1 MFPRKK
7 PADVSAPRRRSAEH
21 EALRPAASDLS
32 NRYAFR
38 RNRTLTGSSSAKIIS
53 SNELNAEFKSPRAH
67 VHHLTS
73 LRRRLLM
80 YFSIVGL
87 SAFAIYLVVSQLV
100 ATTSITVSGVTSVPD
115 EATAGYAVSIDSYYQ
130 ARPSERL
137 RFLLD
142 EPALL
147 SHVQAEHPEV
157 RRLRIEPGSA
167 FGEASV
173 VVQART
179 PIARWAMS
187 DGDQFVDADGV
198 VFSRN
203 YFESPQLQI
212 IDNSGIQADTSRLV
226 ASDRFLGFVGK
237 VIARSKQSGL
247 VVSKVTIPAFT
258 TRQIAVTIQ
267 GRDTSYKLSVDRP
280 AGEQVEDM
288 SRIVR
293 YMTAKNITP
302 QYVDVRLSGK
312 AFYK

>member
-1 MFPRKK
+1 MFSRGRT
-7 PADVSAPRRRSAEH
+7 DDTSAPRRRSGNQGA
-21 EALRPAASDLS
+21 ARPTTSDLS

-38 RNRTLTGSSSAKIIS
+38 RNRTLTGSSSANIIS
-53 SNELNAEFKSPRAH
+53 TNELNAELKSPRAH

-80 YFSIVGL
+80 YFSLVGAL
-87 SAFAIYLVVSQLV
+87 AFMIYLLVSQLV
-100 ATTSITVSGVTSVPD
+100 ATTSIAVSEVTSLPGDVS
-115 EATAGYAVSIDSYYQ
+115 AGYAASIESYYQ

-157 RRLRIEPGSA
+157 RRLRIEPGST

-173 VVQART
+173 VVGVRT

-226 ASDRFLGFVGK
+226 ASERFLGFVGK
-237 VIARSKQSGL
+237 VIARSKSSGL

-258 TRQIAVTIQ
+258 TRQIAVTVQ
-267 GRDTSYKLSVDRP
+267 GRDTSYKLSVDRS

-293 YMTAKNITP
+293 YMAAKNITP